1 MDADQD
7 ALVMLS
13 GNLPIG
19 GSRIRCETALWRD
32 ASRSA
37 QLEGDTMK
45 ATQKLHD
52 LGQSIWLDNITR
64 DLLTSGTLK
73 R

>member
-19 GSRIRCETALWRD
+19 GSSIVCETALWR
-32 ASRSA
+32 AARRSA
-37 QLEGDTMK
+37 
-45 ATQKLHD
+45 
-52 LGQSIWLDNITR
+52 
-64 DLLTSGTLK
+64 
-73 R
+73 